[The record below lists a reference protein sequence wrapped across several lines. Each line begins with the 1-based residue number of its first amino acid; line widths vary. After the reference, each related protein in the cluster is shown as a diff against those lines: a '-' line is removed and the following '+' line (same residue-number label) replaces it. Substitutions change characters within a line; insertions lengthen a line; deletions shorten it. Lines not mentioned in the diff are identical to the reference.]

1 MDNNFNDKLPIYI
14 QIINGIKKDII
25 SGNIKPGDK
34 LPSVREL
41 SSQLKVNPNTISR
54 VYQEIERDGITFTQR
69 GTGTF
74 IREDTAMIASIK
86 KEMAGE
92 LIADFL
98 QGMKN
103 MGYTKEEII
112 KVISDKWNDIEKN

>member
-14 QIINGIKKDII
+14 QIIYKIKKDII
-25 SGNIKPGDK
+25 SSNIKPGEK

-41 SSQLKVNPNTISR
+41 SSKLKVNPNTISR
-54 VYQEIERDGITFTQR
+54 VYQEIEREGITFTQR

-74 IREDTAMIASIK
+74 IKEDTAMIDSIK

-112 KVISDKWNDIEKN
+112 KVISDKWNVIVKI